1 MYARIVAAEGRPEK
15 VEESIAIMKE
25 RNAPSVS
32 GQPGFHRGYWCIDRN
47 SGRVMS
53 ALLVS
58 TACVLAGT
66 GKPVPGSRTR
76 RSPAE
81 RRAEQTIIDAVMT
94 PDVTDVTDTTA
105 ATVPSPAMRPAG
117 YQMCLI

>member
-32 GQPGFHRGYWCIDRN
+32 GQPGFYRGYWCIDRN

-53 ALLVS
+53 VTLWETQADEKTS
-58 TACVLAGT
+58 QANIPGIMENMAHVLAGREYRQET
-66 GKPVPGSRTR
+66 FEV
-76 RSPAE
+76 
-81 RRAEQTIIDAVMT
+81 IHDA
-94 PDVTDVTDTTA
+94 
-105 ATVPSPAMRPAG
+105 
-117 YQMCLI
+117 